1 MIFGSTLVF
10 GSGALYGWETSW
22 RIPQQKARAQVLVDA
37 GSGGAGNDEKK
48 KLKKTKKSI

>member
-22 RIPQQKARAQVLVDA
+22 RIPQQKARAQALVDGGA
-37 GSGGAGNDEKK
+37 GGAGNDEKK
-48 KLKKTKKSI
+48 LKKTKKTI